1 MLELLKSGEPF
12 LFANMFVALVALTIA
27 IQRFHALW
35 MKFGRSVEEMLKDIF
50 GHLESGSF
58 ARALQ
63 LCNANDHPI
72 NSVFKAALLRANR
85 SEKEIRRAVEVAAVA
100 EMPRLRRGTAYM
112 PQLSNIATL
121 FGLIGTIRGLIISFS
136 GISGSEGGDASTKQ
150 AALSQ
155 GISIA
160 FYNTYFGLTIAVLV
174 IIAYMMILGKQNKLM
189 GQMELGSA
197 KLVDQLL
204 VQQSLGKEKAA
215 AGGGGKK

>member
-1 MLELLKSGEPF
+1 
-12 LFANMFVALVALTIA
+12 
-27 IQRFHALW
+27 
-35 MKFGRSVEEMLKDIF
+35 
-50 GHLESGSF
+50 
-58 ARALQ
+58 
-63 LCNANDHPI
+63 
-72 NSVFKAALLRANR
+72 
-85 SEKEIRRAVEVAAVA
+85 
-100 EMPRLRRGTAYM
+100 M

-136 GISGSEGGDASTKQ
+136 GISGAEGGDAATKQ
-150 AALSQ
+150 AALSH

>member
-85 SEKEIRRAVEVAAVA
+85 SEKEIRRAFYEDQEDAVERS
-100 EMPRLRRGTAYM
+100 RLASEAREYEKGRRVEIDLN
-112 PQLSNIATL
+112 P
-121 FGLIGTIRGLIISFS
+121 
-136 GISGSEGGDASTKQ
+136 GDDVILLADENEPEE
-150 AALSQ
+150 
-155 GISIA
+155 A
-160 FYNTYFGLTIAVLV
+160 FDAIP
-174 IIAYMMILGKQNKLM
+174 
-189 GQMELGSA
+189 
-197 KLVDQLL
+197 
-204 VQQSLGKEKAA
+204 
-215 AGGGGKK
+215 